1 MTAVNGA
8 PALDQETSPVDRSGS
23 EGFAFS
29 LLGLEHGIAANLANP
44 IAQQPLQKSLR
55 LA

>member
-29 LLGLEHGIAANLANP
+29 LLGLEHGIAVANP